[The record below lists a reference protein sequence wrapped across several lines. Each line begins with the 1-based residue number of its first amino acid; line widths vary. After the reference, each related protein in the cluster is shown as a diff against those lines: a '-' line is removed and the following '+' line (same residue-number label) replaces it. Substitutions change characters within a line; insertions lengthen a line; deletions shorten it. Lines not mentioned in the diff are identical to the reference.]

1 MNNYKL
7 TLSYDGSR
15 YRGWQRQ
22 GNTENTIQGKVE
34 AALSRILGQEIE
46 ISGSGR
52 TDAGAHARMQ
62 VASFRAETGMD
73 TSDILSRL
81 REALPED
88 IAALELSIAEPRFH
102 ARLSCVGKTYIYRV
116 QNSAVQNVFERK
128 YMYRVS
134 EALDIGAMQ
143 DAAKVLLGE
152 HDFTAFQS
160 NKRMKKSAVR
170 RIDTI
175 DITRIGDEIRFTV
188 SGNGFLY
195 NMVRIIVGTL
205 LEAGAHRMSAED
217 VKRALESKVRE
228 NAGPTVP
235 GQGLTLAFVAAAA
248 AIESHLIRRKRHLPL
263 KGKAMTY
270 LRHVSGA
277 KRTSMGKI
285 SRRPR
290 NMSKHRTALLIILSP
305 ETPMVKVFE
314 SMP

>member
-102 ARLSCVGKTYIYRV
+102 ARLS
-116 QNSAVQNVFERK
+116 
-128 YMYRVS
+128 
-134 EALDIGAMQ
+134 
-143 DAAKVLLGE
+143 
-152 HDFTAFQS
+152 
-160 NKRMKKSAVR
+160 
-170 RIDTI
+170 
-175 DITRIGDEIRFTV
+175 
-188 SGNGFLY
+188 
-195 NMVRIIVGTL
+195 
-205 LEAGAHRMSAED
+205 
-217 VKRALESKVRE
+217 
-228 NAGPTVP
+228 
-235 GQGLTLAFVAAAA
+235 
-248 AIESHLIRRKRHLPL
+248 
-263 KGKAMTY
+263 
-270 LRHVSGA
+270 
-277 KRTSMGKI
+277 
-285 SRRPR
+285 
-290 NMSKHRTALLIILSP
+290 
-305 ETPMVKVFE
+305 
-314 SMP
+314 